1 MAYNKEDLY
10 EECISVACDYDIK
23 FIEHLVEKIPCHKD
37 TFYRLFPLKSA
48 EYKSIVSIINA
59 NRMRIGYS
67 NHPYSKNKNKLWLE

>member
-10 EECISVACDYDIK
+10 EECISVACGYDIK

-67 NHPYSKNKNKLWLE
+67 NHPYSKNKNKL